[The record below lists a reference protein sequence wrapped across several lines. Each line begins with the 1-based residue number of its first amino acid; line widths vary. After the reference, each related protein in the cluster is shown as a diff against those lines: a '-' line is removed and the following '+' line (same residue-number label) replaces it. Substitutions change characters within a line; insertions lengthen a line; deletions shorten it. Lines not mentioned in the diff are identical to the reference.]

1 MTQVGKINVNQELQE
16 VKNTKTQAGK
26 AYLLNQPIQDSVSF
40 GNKEK
45 EEGMSTSTK
54 IALWATGIA
63 AAAGAIY
70 LAVRK
75 GKTDEVADAAKKAT
89 KPAQEITQSNG
100 ATKPIQEATQSNNTT
115 KQTTIEAKIKE
126 RQEQKIAE
134 LKAEGAEEIRFNK
147 EHRIGRD
154 NTKSAEDSATAM
166 IAAWRKE
173 TPKTIK
179 DEKGN
184 ITQRRHILNN
194 GEEIT
199 INYTRTPEGKVTE
212 KKIQSEKGS
221 YLIKTDPETGKRISL
236 TTTTPDKFQTTEY
249 IYSYPN
255 NGARKIAQKIVQTTN
270 KKTKKTNKSITH
282 YDTTSS
288 APRRYEEYHGEKLV
302 AREKIDPKTGKKTV
316 SFTYPQDGCKQVTTY
331 FPYDSIEHG
340 YKEKIK
346 DQIRINTITGEER
359 QIYKNGIMLDT

>member
-75 GKTDEVADAAKKAT
+75 GKGNTAKNAT

-179 DEKGN
+179 DENGN
-184 ITQRRHILNN
+184 ITQRIHTLNN
-194 GEEIT
+194 GETIT

-212 KKIQSEKGS
+212 KLIQANDNS
-221 YLIKTDPETGKRISL
+221 YLIKIDPTTGKRISL
-236 TTTTPDKFQTTEY
+236 TTTPPNGLRTTEY
-249 IYSYPN
+249 IYSYTN
-255 NGARKIAQKIVQTTN
+255 NGTRKIAQKTE
-270 KKTKKTNKSITH
+270 KTGNLKNVTL
-282 YDTTSS
+282 YDTAS
-288 APRRYEEYHGEKLV
+288 ATPRRYEEYHGEKLV

-316 SFTYPQDGCKQVTTY
+316 SFTYPQDGYKQVTTY
-331 FPYDSIEHG
+331 FPYNAMEHG
-340 YKEKIK
+340 YTEKIK
-346 DQIRINTITGEER
+346 NQKLINTITGEVR

>member
-89 KPAQEITQSNG
+89 KP
-100 ATKPIQEATQSNNTT
+100 IQEATQSNNTT

-147 EHRIGRD
+147 EHRIGRN
-154 NTKSAEDSATAM
+154 NTKSAKDSATAM
-166 IAAWRKE
+166 IEAWRKE

-179 DEKGN
+179 DENGN
-184 ITQRRHILNN
+184 ITQRNHILNN
-194 GEEIT
+194 GETIT
-199 INYTRTPEGKVTE
+199 INYTRNPEGKVTE
-212 KKIQSEKGS
+212 K
-221 YLIKTDPETGKRISL
+221 LIKGKSGSSLIKIDPETGKRISL
-236 TTTTPDKFQTTEY
+236 TTPPDGFQTTEY
-249 IYSYPN
+249 IYSYTN
-255 NGARKIAQKIVQTTN
+255 NGTRKIA
-270 KKTKKTNKSITH
+270 KKTEKTGNLKYITH
-282 YDTTSS
+282 YDTAS
-288 APRRYEEYHGEKLV
+288 ATPRRYEEYVGERLSEKS
-302 AREKIDPKTGKKTV
+302 KIDPKTGKKTV
-316 SFTYPQDGCKQVTTY
+316 SFTYPQDECKVTTY

-340 YKEKIK
+340 YTEKIK
-346 DQIRINTITGEER
+346 NQKLINTRTGKVK